1 MSNGL
6 SIISDLDLSKQ
17 SWSWL
22 YLSQGFAHPSICP
35 RPGEDDKYVLVPG
48 VRWQPRR
55 GFHCH
60 SATSRRGGR
69 NLFEEDFTLFNF
81 EDSFQN
87 QSILFKA
94 LSLKKKLLACSNLK
108 ACSTWETCLCWSFTI
123 LILIYMIFLEDFSQ
137 SKYSCLQ
144 SGKLSW
150 RLNYLLEKRYDILYF

>member
-35 RPGEDDKYVLVPG
+35 HPGEDDKYVLVPG

-69 NLFEEDFTLFNF
+69 NLFEEDFTLF
-81 EDSFQN
+81 SFQTQYSFQI
-87 QSILFKA
+87 QSILFKT
-94 LSLKKKLLACSNLK
+94 LFFMMWLWYPLKINFKSFFKELTSRYFKHGWMCMNVECKTVYISLKEN
-108 ACSTWETCLCWSFTI
+108 F
-123 LILIYMIFLEDFSQ
+123 IFL
-137 SKYSCLQ
+137 
-144 SGKLSW
+144 
-150 RLNYLLEKRYDILYF
+150 RA